1 MSQSQ
6 VIEKK
11 GGFARKAFNVFL
23 SFALALSFTPISKA
37 TAYAEETQDPAS
49 PVVAPTQNQGAP
61 ASEEPDDTLV
71 PLEDETSYVAQ
82 VGEVKYGTLAEAI
95 AAAQAGDT
103 VTLLADA
110 ALSGPIETHT
120 AIILDLGGKKIT
132 SPAGALYVYA
142 DITIQNG
149 TIESTRWSVYGNGD
163 ADITIAADATIKST

>member
-37 TAYAEETQDPAS
+37 TAYAEETQDPAA

-82 VGEVKYGTLAEAI
+82 VGEVKYGTLTEAV
-95 AAAQAGDT
+95 AAAPAGAT
-103 VTLLADA
+103 VILLVDVEENITISAGKD
-110 ALSGPIETHT
+110 
-120 AIILDLGGKKIT
+120 IILDLAGKTLNGKQAPST
-132 SPAGALYVYA
+132 P
-142 DITIQNG
+142 TI
-149 TIESTRWSVYGNGD
+149 
-163 ADITIAADATIKST
+163 